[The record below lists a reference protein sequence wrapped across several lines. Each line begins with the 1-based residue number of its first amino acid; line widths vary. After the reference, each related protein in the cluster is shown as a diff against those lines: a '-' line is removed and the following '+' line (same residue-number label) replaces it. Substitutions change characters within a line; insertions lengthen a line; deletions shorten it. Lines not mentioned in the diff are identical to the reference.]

1 MPILKSLHL
10 VAISV
15 AAATVLSIALPA
27 QSSPAGAHKPVA
39 PASGDDESQQ
49 VAPRFASGV
58 SAGAMSFPSGLTEQA
73 VSLTMLFRVVPWLE
87 LSTAPGYA
95 RASSGTTAKSGLTDI
110 PFSAVA
116 LHGFADAP
124 WSPSIS
130 GALST
135 TISPGDSTA
144 VLGAGHNAAEA
155 AAAFS
160 VSPTDRLDLS
170 ADVSRPMTAHSGNG
184 SLSLESA
191 MSFGRATASV
201 GVNAE
206 LGRPDSAAA
215 LSRSFAGGIAYSL
228 AGPLTLTVDG
238 SHVLSGGG
246 PAWTMSVG
254 IGTAF
259 AGLSPLGPTSSLKRI
274 KHALGARATSSSG
287 YAKAGG
293 SSGSCKKAGTC

>member
-1 MPILKSLHL
+1 M
-10 VAISV
+10 
-15 AAATVLSIALPA
+15 
-27 QSSPAGAHKPVA
+27 
-39 PASGDDESQQ
+39 
-49 VAPRFASGV
+49 
-58 SAGAMSFPSGLTEQA
+58 SAGAMGFPSGLTEQA
-73 VSLTMLFRVVPWLE
+73 LSVTVLFRVAPWLQ

-95 RASSGTTAKSGLTDI
+95 RTSSGTTANSGLTDI
-110 PFSAVA
+110 PFSAVV
-116 LHGFADAP
+116 LHGFADAR
-124 WSPSIS
+124 WSPYVS

-144 VLGAGHNAAEA
+144 VLGAGHNAAEGS
-155 AAAFS
+155 AAFS

-170 ADVSRPMTAHSGNG
+170 ADVSHPLTAHSGNG

-201 GVNAE
+201 GLSAE

-215 LSRSFAGGIAYSL
+215 LSRSFAGGIAYTLS
-228 AGPLTLTVDG
+228 GPLTLTIDG

-246 PAWTMSVG
+246 PSWTMSVG
-254 IGTAF
+254 VGTAF

-274 KHALGARATSSSG
+274 KRVLGTKATSTSG

-293 SSGSCKKAGTC
+293 SSGACKKAGTC